1 MKIININNMSKSF
14 GSNQIFEN
22 LNFSLEKGE
31 VVAVVGASGAG
42 KTTFLRCLVGL
53 EKIDSGS
60 IEINGKFLV
69 KNGKYADKKEQ
80 KTILSEIG
88 MVFQNYNLFPNLTP
102 FQNLQIVCDDENK
115 INNLMKKFDIYEK
128 KDLYPHQ
135 LSGGQQQRVAIIR
148 ALVKDPKIILFDEP
162 TSALDQENRI
172 EISNLIKELK
182 NQMYSIIIVTHDD
195 KFIELIRPRTFKI

>member
-1 MKIININNMSKSF
+1 MKAINITNISKSF
-14 GSNQIFEN
+14 GSNQVFEN
-22 LNFSLEKGE
+22 LNFYLEKGE
-31 VVAVVGASGAG
+31 IVTITGASGAG

-69 KNGKYADKKEQ
+69 ENGTYADKKEQ

-88 MVFQNYNLFPNLTP
+88 MVFQNYNLFPNLTS
-102 FQNLQIVCDDENK
+102 FQNLKIVCDDENK
-115 INNLMKKFDIYEK
+115 IKNLMKKFDIYEK
-128 KDLYPHQ
+128 RDLYPHQ
-135 LSGGQQQRVAIIR
+135 LSGGQQQRIAIIR

-172 EISNLIKELK
+172 GISNLIKELK
-182 NQMYSIIIVTHDD
+182 KQMYSIIVVTHDE
-195 KFIELIRPRTFKI
+195 KFIELIESRIFEI

>member
-1 MKIININNMSKSF
+1 MKAINITNISKSF
-14 GSNQIFEN
+14 GPNQVFEN
-22 LNFSLEKGE
+22 LNFYLEKGE
-31 VVAVVGASGAG
+31 IVTITGASGAG

-69 KNGKYADKKEQ
+69 ENGTYADKKEQ

-88 MVFQNYNLFPNLTP
+88 IVFQNYNLFPNLTS
-102 FQNLQIVCDDENK
+102 FQNLKIVCDDENK
-115 INNLMKKFDIYEK
+115 IKNLMKKFDIYEK
-128 KDLYPHQ
+128 RDLYPHQ

-172 EISNLIKELK
+172 GISNLIKELK
-182 NQMYSIIIVTHDD
+182 KQMYSIIVVTHDE
-195 KFIELIRPRTFKI
+195 KFIELIESRIFEI